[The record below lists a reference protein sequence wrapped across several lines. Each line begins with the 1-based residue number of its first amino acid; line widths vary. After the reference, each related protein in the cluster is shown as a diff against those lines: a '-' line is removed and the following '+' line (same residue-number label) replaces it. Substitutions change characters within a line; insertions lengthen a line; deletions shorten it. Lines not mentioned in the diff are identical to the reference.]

1 MSRLDNI
8 PLNVMGGDEEKDPA
22 RPAASKRQRTIE
34 EMD

>member
-8 PLNVMGGDEEKDPA
+8 PLNVMGGDEETDTSPA
-22 RPAASKRQRTIE
+22 KRQRTYE